1 MGYSASRRIR
11 VVMRP
16 SIYSERHQRLRTLL
30 REARLEKGLKQ
41 ADLAAKL
48 GVPQSYISKY
58 ESGERRLDV
67 IEFIDLCE
75 VLGVDE
81 SNIIN
86 AVRSR

>member
-1 MGYSASRRIR
+1 
-11 VVMRP
+11 MRP

-75 VLGVDE
+75 ALGIDPA
-81 SNIIN
+81 IIFSSL
-86 AVRSR
+86 VM